1 MNDLIVCNI
10 FNYKK
15 DNNAKILYEFFK
27 NNFYTTIIDT
37 FHKEDGSVIN
47 GDNLNV
53 LYLNNVYFG
62 GMYKE
67 AYRIAKERE
76 ARWILNITSDVE
88 FTNENIEKLIGIIN
102 NEICESDDIGAYFVS
117 AKEGSACFGTTQI
130 MEKNK
135 HLFNNNTGGI
145 RDIHCGEDWFMLART
160 KNYHNAM
167 SYYDDKYYY
176 GWGIGWCINE
186 YAKQND
192 ERIVVDDRVEALHPY
207 GTGYD
212 REKANELYIEYADKY
227 IESVYDFKTDII
239 TKTFSKNYN
248 DKDKFIVLTCAKN
261 EDNYLVEFVE
271 HYLKLGFDK
280 IIIADNNDKPSIIKV
295 LDKYLNNGTV
305 EVLNCRGFGS
315 FQVQLYAMF
324 ANEGNYQWCGY
335 FDADEYLELNCYTN
349 IKDFLQN
356 INENSVSFNW
366 INFGS
371 NGEKHYNNKPIQE
384 RFKLPVPQIMYFKEN
399 CFVKSIVRGGDCWK
413 GCRFNGS
420 HVPYIEGNND
430 IVYNIGG
437 YYLCN
442 SMTHTH
448 YPFRYKYGYIKH
460 YYTKSFDEWVIKS
473 NRGWPD
479 GTDNLKMSTFFAYEP
494 GNGFDFNRF
503 IYAAFGNDSDYYN
516 NIYEN
521 SEFHR
526 DAIDNYSVIEISNE
540 SKIVY
545 SLVLTI
551 VSMMKSCTDHTFI
564 VTDNTVDDSLY
575 GMLLEC
581 AFYTGNR
588 VVFAKN
594 REEVWRAFLKYNNKN
609 EDTYY
614 IIKT

>member
-1 MNDLIVCNI
+1 MIDKITCCILNQGDNINSSKLYEQLSKYFNTVIVSYDNDLDTSEQIDQ
-10 FNYKK
+10 FNLYYSAYKK
-15 DNNAKILYEFFK
+15 ALDNNSIWLMYISSSVVFDDMSVKQMAERIE
-27 NNFYTTIIDT
+27 NEIIDSNSIGT
-37 FHKEDGSVIN
+37 YQASAIKGS
-47 GDNLNV
+47 
-53 LYLNNVYFG
+53 YCY
-62 GMYKE
+62 
-67 AYRIAKERE
+67 
-76 ARWILNITSDVE
+76 
-88 FTNENIEKLIGIIN
+88 GI
-102 NEICESDDIGAYFVS
+102 NEITKYNE
-117 AKEGSACFGTTQI
+117 
-130 MEKNK
+130 
-135 HLFNNNTGGI
+135 HLFSDNSDSL
-145 RDIHCGEDWFMLART
+145 RDISKGEDWMLLTRLEFCHSPFAIYKT
-160 KNYHNAM
+160 TNFK
-167 SYYDDKYYY
+167 S
-176 GWGIGWCINE
+176 GWGIGWSIMEEAKRKGYRTVIDNRIQVLNHLSKVKSYSEWQNE
-186 YAKQND
+186 YEEYIKIFN
-192 ERIVVDDRVEALHPY
+192 ESVYNFSLRGYNIIFTKNPDD
-207 GTGYD
+207 
-212 REKANELYIEYADKY
+212 ADKY
-227 IESVYDFKTDII
+227 IVI
-239 TKTFSKNYN
+239 
-248 DKDKFIVLTCAKN
+248 TCAKN
-261 EDNYLVEFVE
+261 EDRYLIEFVE
-271 HYLKLGFDK
+271 HYLNLGFDK
-280 IIIADNNDKPSIIKV
+280 IIFADNNDENTTYKV
-295 LDKYLNNGTV
+295 LEEYTASGKV
-305 EVLNCRGFGS
+305 EIINCRHFGG
-315 FQVQLYAMF
+315 FQVEMYAMF
-324 ANEGNYQWCGY
+324 AGYGNYQWCGY

-349 IKDFLQN
+349 VKDFLKN

-420 HVPYIEGNND
+420 HVPYIEGNDD

-494 GNGFDFNRF
+494 GNEFDFNRF

-526 DAIDNYSVIEISNE
+526 DAIDNYSVIEVSND
-540 SKIVY
+540 SKIIY

-551 VSMMKSCTDHTFI
+551 VSMMKCCTDHTFI
-564 VTDNTVDDSLY
+564 VTDNTVDDTLY

-594 REEVWRAFLKYNNKN
+594 RDEVWRAFLKYNNKN
-609 EDTYY
+609 ENTYY
-614 IIKT
+614 IIRT